1 MKDKICMKDVTSLEY
16 QHLFTISNQIVKEL
30 LILNRIPPCYFMEN
44 KSNES
49 DEVCHFI
56 LNSITLL

>member
-16 QHLFTISNQIVKEL
+16 QLIFIIPNQIIQEL
-30 LILNRIPPCYFMEN
+30 LILDRIPPCYLMEN
-44 KSNES
+44 RSNES